1 MRKKDDPLLFE
12 LSRPGLRAVT
22 MPAPEVPVPAD
33 AIPAHLRRKA
43 PPRLPEVT
51 EGELARHFV
60 TNSRKNV
67 CVETGFYPLGSCT
80 MKYNPKRHEDFVG
93 TPGLFRVHPYQPEEG
108 VQPVLRMLWEMERFL
123 EALSGFPHVSVH
135 PSAGSH
141 GELTCLMMMRAYH
154 RDHHPERD
162 EILIP
167 DSAHGTNPASVT
179 MVGMKP
185 VNVASGPDGLLDI
198 EAMGRLIGPRTAGA
212 MVTNPN
218 TLGLF
223 ESRIH
228 ELADALHAV
237 DAFLFMDGANFNAI
251 VGRARPAD
259 FGADCMHINLHKTF
273 TIPHGGGGPGS
284 GPVGFVERLAPYAP
298 TPVVVKEKGK
308 FRVES
313 DRPKSV
319 GQVRTFLSSTGA
331 TLRSWAYIRTLGA
344 EGMRRVAEGAVLN
357 ANYLRVRLRGVLKM
371 PYDRA
376 CMHEFVA
383 TASDIKERTGVRT
396 LDIAKRL
403 LDHGFHPPTVYF
415 PLIVP
420 ECLMI
425 EPTETESK
433 ATLDAFAEA
442 LRAIVEE
449 AGTTP
454 EVVTS
459 APHTMPVRRLDEVKA
474 ARELRVRWR
483 PETPPPAAAAARPEA
498 SPAGVP
504 G

>member
-1 MRKKDDPLLFE
+1 MTRVVPKDDPLLYE
-12 LSRPGLRAVT
+12 LSRPGLRAAS

-60 TNSRKNV
+60 KNSRKNV

-80 MKYNPKRHEDFVG
+80 MKYNPKRHEDFVLS
-93 TPGLFRVHPYQPEEG
+93 PGLFRVHPYQPEEG
-108 VQPVLRMLWEMERFL
+108 VQPILKMLWEMGRFL
-123 EALSGFPHVSVH
+123 EELSGFPHVSLH

-141 GELTCLMMMRAYH
+141 GEFTCLQMIRAYH
-154 RDHHPERD
+154 REHHPERD

-167 DSAHGTNPASVT
+167 DSAHGTNPATVT
-179 MVGMKP
+179 MAGMKVVP
-185 VNVASGPDGLLDI
+185 VPSKADGLLDI
-198 EAMGRLIGPRTAGA
+198 DAMKARIGPKTAGA

-223 ESRIH
+223 EREIDK
-228 ELADALHAV
+228 LADALHAV

-284 GPVGFVERLAPYAP
+284 GPVGYVEKLAPYAP
-298 TPVVVKEKGK
+298 VPRVVKEGSK
-308 FRVES
+308 FRVETDS
-313 DRPKSV
+313 PKTI
-319 GQVRTFLSSTGA
+319 GQVRTFVSSTGA
-331 TLRSWAYIRTLGA
+331 TLRSYAYIRTLGA
-344 EGMRRVAEGAVLN
+344 EGCRRVAEGAVLN
-357 ANYLRVRLRGVLKM
+357 ANYLRSILRDSLKM
-371 PYDRA
+371 PYDRR

-383 TASDIKERTGVRT
+383 SASEVKERTGVRT

-433 ATLDAFAEA
+433 ATLDAFADALKRILKEA
-442 LRAIVEE
+442 E
-449 AGTTP
+449 TDP
-454 EVVTS
+454 DVVTT
-459 APHTMPVRRLDEVKA
+459 APHSMPVRRLDEVKA
-474 ARELRVRWR
+474 AKELRVRWK
-483 PETPPPAAAAARPEA
+483 PVEAVPAA
-498 SPAGVP
+498 SPAPLPAGAR
-504 G
+504 

>member
-1 MRKKDDPLLFE
+1 MNTPATTPAHRNDPLLYE
-12 LSRPGLRAVT
+12 MSKPGLRAAT
-22 MPAPEVPVPAD
+22 IPAAAAAVPAE

-60 TNSRKNV
+60 KNGRKNV

-93 TPGLFRVHPYQPEEG
+93 SPGIFRVHPYQPEEG
-108 VQPVLRMLWEMERFL
+108 VQPILRMLADMGRFL
-123 EALSGFPHVSVH
+123 EELSGFPHVSLQ

-141 GELTCLMMMRAYH
+141 GELACLMMIRAYH
-154 RDHHPERD
+154 RDHHPEKD
-162 EILIP
+162 EILVP
-167 DSAHGTNPASVT
+167 DSAHGTNPATVT
-179 MVGMKP
+179 MVGMKVIQVP
-185 VNVASGPDGLLDI
+185 SKADGLLDL
-198 EAMGRLIGPRTAGA
+198 EAMKALIGPRTAGA

-218 TLGLF
+218 TVGLF
-223 ESRIH
+223 ERQFK
-228 ELADALHAV
+228 ELSDALHAV
-237 DAFLFMDGANFNAI
+237 DAFLFMDGANFNAV

-284 GPVGFVERLAPYAP
+284 GPVGFVEKLAPYAP
-298 TPVVVKEKGK
+298 VPWVVKEKGK
-308 FRVES
+308 YRLDH
-313 DRPKSV
+313 DRPKSI
-319 GQVRTFLSSTGA
+319 GKMRTFYGSTGA
-331 TLRSWAYIRTLGA
+331 TLRSYAYIRTLGA

-357 ANYLRVRLRGVLKM
+357 ANYLRVKVRDVLRM
-371 PYDRA
+371 PYDRT

-383 TASDIKERTGVRT
+383 SATDIKERTGVRT

-433 ATLDAFAEA
+433 ETLDAFSDA
-442 LRAIVEE
+442 LHAIVKE
-449 AGTTP
+449 AETDP
-454 EVVTS
+454 AVVTS

-474 ARELRVRWR
+474 AKELRVRWR
-483 PETPPPAAAAARPEA
+483 PAAPPAP
-498 SPAGVP
+498 VV
-504 G
+504 

>member
-1 MRKKDDPLLFE
+1 VKSIPHRNDPLLFE
-12 LSRPGLRAVT
+12 MSKPGMRSVLI
-22 MPAPEVPVPAD
+22 PPPEVPAPAD
-33 AIPAHLRRKA
+33 ALPARLRRKT

-60 TNSRKNV
+60 VNSRKNV

-93 TPGLFRVHPYQPEEG
+93 TPGIFRIHPYQPEAG
-108 VQPVLRMLWEMERFL
+108 VQPVLRMLFDMGRFL
-123 EALSGFPHVSVH
+123 EELSGFPHVTLQ

-141 GELTCLMMMRAYH
+141 GELTCLMMIRAYH
-154 RDHHPERD
+154 REHHPERD

-167 DSAHGTNPASVT
+167 DSAHGTNPATVT
-179 MVGMKP
+179 MTGMKP
-185 VNVASGPDGLLDI
+185 VNVPSRPDGLLDL
-198 EAMGRLIGPRTAGA
+198 EAMKALIGPRTAGA

-223 ESRIH
+223 ERQFKDLS
-228 ELADALHAV
+228 DALHAA

-284 GPVGFVERLAPYAP
+284 GPIGFVEKLAPYAP
-298 TPVVVKEKGK
+298 VPWIVKDGP
-308 FRVES
+308 RIRLDY
-313 DRPKSV
+313 DRPKTI
-319 GQVRTFLSSTGA
+319 GKVRTFYGSTGA
-331 TLRSWAYIRTLGA
+331 TLRSYAYIRTLGA
-344 EGMRRVAEGAVLN
+344 EGCRRVAEGAVLN
-357 ANYLRVRLRGVLKM
+357 ANYLRVKLKDVLKM
-371 PYDRA
+371 PFDRT

-383 TASDIKERTGVRT
+383 TASEIKERTGVKT

-403 LDHGFHPPTVYF
+403 LDYGFHPPTVYF

-433 ATLDAFAEA
+433 ETLDAFSDAIH
-442 LRAIVEE
+442 RIVEE
-449 AGTTP
+449 AATDPVALQT
-454 EVVTS
+454 

-474 ARELRVRWR
+474 ARELRVRWK
-483 PETPPPAAAAARPEA
+483 P
-498 SPAGVP
+498 
-504 G
+504 

>member
-1 MRKKDDPLLFE
+1 MHRNDPLLYE
-12 LSRPGLRAVT
+12 MSRPGLRSAT
-22 MPAPEVPVPAD
+22 MPAPDVPAARE
-33 AIPAHLRRKA
+33 AIPAHLRRKS

-60 TNSRKNV
+60 KNSRKNV

-80 MKYNPKRHEDFVG
+80 MKYNPKRHEDFVMS
-93 TPGLFRVHPYQPEEG
+93 PGLFRVHPYQPDEG
-108 VQPVLRMLWEMERFL
+108 VLRMLWEMTRFL
-123 EALSGFPHVSVH
+123 EELSGFPHVSLH

-141 GELTCLMMMRAYH
+141 GELACLLMIRAYH
-154 RDHHPERD
+154 REHHPERD

-167 DSAHGTNPASVT
+167 DSAHGTNPATVT
-179 MVGMKP
+179 MAGMKP
-185 VNVASGPDGLLDI
+185 VNVASRPDGMIDL
-198 EAMGRLIGPRTAGA
+198 EAMKRLLGPKTAGA

-223 ESRIH
+223 ERQIH
-228 ELADALHAV
+228 EFADALHEV

-251 VGRARPAD
+251 VGKARPAD

-284 GPVGFVERLAPYAP
+284 GPVGYVEKLAPYAP
-298 TPVVVKEKGK
+298 VPWVEKAGSK
-308 FRVES
+308 YRMAE
-313 DRPKSV
+313 DRPKSI
-319 GQVRTFLSSTGA
+319 GRMRTFVSSTGA
-331 TLRSWAYIRTLGA
+331 TLRSYAYIRTLGA
-344 EGMRRVAEGAVLN
+344 AGMRRVAEGAVLN
-357 ANYLRVRLRGVLKM
+357 ANYLRVLLRDVLKM
-371 PYDRA
+371 PFDRT

-383 TASDIKERTGVRT
+383 SASEIKERTGVRT

-433 ATLDAFAEA
+433 ETLDAFSEA
-442 LRAIVEE
+442 IHAIVRE
-449 AGTTP
+449 AYENP
-454 EVVTS
+454 QVVTS

-474 ARELRVRWR
+474 ARELRVRWK
-483 PETPPPAAAAARPEA
+483 PEAPPAGAPRPDPVPAATP
-498 SPAGVP
+498 
-504 G
+504 

>member
-1 MRKKDDPLLFE
+1 MHRDDDPLLYE
-12 LSRPGLRAVT
+12 TSRPGLRAA
-22 MPAPEVPVPAD
+22 PLPKPEVPVPAD

-43 PPRLPEVT
+43 PPLLPEVT

-60 TNSRKNV
+60 KNSRKNV

-80 MKYNPKRHEDFVG
+80 MKYNPKRHEDFVMS
-93 TPGLFRVHPYQPEEG
+93 PALFRVHPYQPEEG
-108 VQPVLRMLWEMERFL
+108 VQPVLRMLWEMSDFL
-123 EALSGFPHVSVH
+123 EELTGFHGVSVH

-141 GELTCLMMMRAYH
+141 GELTCLMMIRAYH
-154 RDHHPERD
+154 SEHHPERD

-179 MVGMKP
+179 MCGMKP
-185 VNVASGPDGLLDI
+185 VNVPSRPDGLLDI
-198 EAMGRLIGPRTAGA
+198 QAMKALIGPRTAGA

-223 ESRIH
+223 ERQIH
-228 ELADALHAV
+228 DLADALHAV

-251 VGRARPAD
+251 VGKARPAD

-284 GPVGFVERLAPYAP
+284 GPIGYVEKLAPYAP

-308 FRVES
+308 FRI
-313 DRPKSV
+313 DWNRPKSI
-319 GQVRTFLSSTGA
+319 GPVRTFLSSTGA
-331 TLRSWAYIRTLGA
+331 TLRSYAYIRTLGA
-344 EGMRRVAEGAVLN
+344 EGVRRIAEGAVLN
-357 ANYLRVRLRGVLKM
+357 ANYLRVKLRDVLKF
-371 PYDRA
+371 PYDRT

-383 TASDIKERTGVRT
+383 SGTDLKERTGVKT
-396 LDIAKRL
+396 LDVAKRL

-433 ATLDAFAEA
+433 ATLDAFADALHRIVKEA
-442 LRAIVEE
+442 ETDPA
-449 AGTTP
+449 
-454 EVVTS
+454 VVTT

-474 ARELRVRWR
+474 ARDLRVRWR
-483 PETPPPAAAAARPEA
+483 PEPA
-498 SPAGVP
+498 PAG
-504 G
+504 

>member
-1 MRKKDDPLLFE
+1 MHRNDPLLYE
-12 LSRPGLRAVT
+12 MSKPGLRAAR
-22 MPAPEVPVPAD
+22 MPAPQVPLPAD
-33 AIPAHLRRKA
+33 AIPSHLRRKT

-60 TNSRKNV
+60 KNSRKNV

-80 MKYNPKRHEDFVG
+80 MKYNPKRHEDFVLS
-93 TPGLFRVHPYQPEEG
+93 PGLFRVHPYQPVEG
-108 VQPVLRMLWEMERFL
+108 VQPILRMLFDMGRFL
-123 EALSGFPHVSVH
+123 EELSGFPHVSLH

-141 GELTCLMMMRAYH
+141 GELACLMMIRAYH
-154 RDHHPERD
+154 REHHPERD
-162 EILIP
+162 EVLIP
-167 DSAHGTNPASVT
+167 DSAHGTNPATVT
-179 MVGMKP
+179 MAGMKP
-185 VNVASGPDGLLDI
+185 VNVPSLPDGLLDL
-198 EAMGRLIGPRTAGA
+198 EAMKRLIGPRTAGA

-223 ESRIH
+223 ERRIH

-284 GPVGFVERLAPYAP
+284 GPVGFVEKLAPYAP
-298 TPVVVKEKGK
+298 IPWVVKEKGK
-308 FRVES
+308 YRLDE
-313 DRPKSV
+313 DRPKSI
-319 GQVRTFLSSTGA
+319 GQVRSFVSSTGA
-331 TLRSWAYIRTLGA
+331 TLRSYAYIRTLGA
-344 EGMRRVAEGAVLN
+344 EGCRRIADGAVLN
-357 ANYLRVRLRGVLKM
+357 ANYLRTLLRGFLRM
-371 PYDRA
+371 HLDRR
-376 CMHEFVA
+376 CMHEFVCSP
-383 TASDIKERTGVRT
+383 TDLKEKTGVRT

-433 ATLDAFAEA
+433 ETLDAFAEA
-442 LRAIVEE
+442 LRAIVKE
-449 AGTTP
+449 AHENPTVLQT
-454 EVVTS
+454 
-459 APHTMPVRRLDEVKA
+459 APHTMPVRRLDEVRA
-474 ARELRVRWR
+474 ARELRVRWK
-483 PETPPPAAAAARPEA
+483 PEAPAAS
-498 SPAGVP
+498 SPAPSPQPVGVR
-504 G
+504 

>member
-1 MRKKDDPLLFE
+1 MSANDPLLGE
-12 LSRPGLRAVT
+12 LSKPGMRSVR
-22 MPAPEVPVPAD
+22 MPPPEVPVPAD
-33 AIPAHLRRKA
+33 AIPAHLRRRE

-60 TNSRKNV
+60 RNSRKNV

-93 TPGLFRVHPYQPEEG
+93 TPGIFRVHPYQPEEG
-108 VQPVLRMLWEMERFL
+108 VQPILGMLAEMGRFL
-123 EALSGFPHVSVH
+123 EELSGFPHVSLQ
-135 PSAGSH
+135 PAAGSH
-141 GELTCLMMMRAYH
+141 GELCCLMMIRAYH
-154 RDHHPERD
+154 REHHPERT

-167 DSAHGTNPASVT
+167 DSAHGTNPATVT
-179 MVGMKP
+179 MAGMTVVP
-185 VNVASGPDGLLDI
+185 VPSGPDGLLDI
-198 EAMGRLIGPRTAGA
+198 DAMKARIGPRTAGA

-223 ESRIH
+223 ERRIRD
-228 ELADALHAV
+228 LADALHAV

-284 GPVGFVERLAPYAP
+284 GPIGFVEKLAPYAP
-298 TPVVVKEKGK
+298 VPWIVKGK
-308 FRVES
+308 GKGKVRLDY
-313 DRPKSV
+313 DRPKTI
-319 GQVRTFLSSTGA
+319 GKMRTFYGSSGA
-331 TLRSWAYIRTLGA
+331 TLRSYAYIRTLGA

-357 ANYLRVRLRGVLKM
+357 ANYLRVKLRDVLKM
-371 PYDRA
+371 PFDRR

-383 TASDIKERTGVRT
+383 SATDLKEKTGVRT

-433 ATLDAFAEA
+433 ETLDAFADAIRRIVREA
-442 LRAIVEE
+442 HES
-449 AGTTP
+449 P
-454 EVVTS
+454 DVVTT

-474 ARELRVRWR
+474 ARELRVRW
-483 PETPPPAAAAARPEA
+483 TPAPA
-498 SPAGVP
+498 PAGAR
-504 G
+504 

>member
-1 MRKKDDPLLFE
+1 MNPIPHRDDPLLYE
-12 LSRPGLRAVT
+12 SSKPGMRSTRL
-22 MPAPEVPVPAD
+22 PAPEVPVPAD
-33 AIPAHLRRKA
+33 AIPGHLRRKS

-60 TNSRKNV
+60 VNSRKNV

-93 TPGLFRVHPYQPEEG
+93 TPGLFRVHPYQPEDG
-108 VQPVLRMLWEMERFL
+108 VQPILRMLLDMGRFL
-123 EALSGFPHVSVH
+123 EELSGFPHVSLQ

-141 GELTCLMMMRAYH
+141 GELACLMMIRAYH

-167 DSAHGTNPASVT
+167 DSAHGTNPATVT
-179 MVGMKP
+179 MTGMKP
-185 VNVASGPDGLLDI
+185 VHVPSGPDGLLDI
-198 EAMGRLIGPRTAGA
+198 AAMKALIGPRTAGA

-218 TLGLF
+218 TVGLF
-223 ESRIH
+223 EKRFR
-228 ELADALHAV
+228 ELADALHAA

-284 GPVGFVERLAPYAP
+284 GPIGFVEKLAPYAP
-298 TPVVVKEKGK
+298 VPWIVKDGSKV
-308 FRVES
+308 RLDY
-313 DRPKSV
+313 DRPKTI
-319 GQVRTFLSSTGA
+319 GKMRTFYGSSGA
-331 TLRSWAYIRTLGA
+331 TLRSYAYIRTLGA

-357 ANYLRVRLRGVLKM
+357 ANYLRVKLRDVLKM
-371 PYDRA
+371 QFDRT

-383 TASDIKERTGVRT
+383 NGTELRDRTGVKT
-396 LDIAKRL
+396 LDVAKRL
-403 LDHGFHPPTVYF
+403 LDYGFHPPTVYF

-433 ATLDAFAEA
+433 ETLDAFSDAIH
-442 LRAIVEE
+442 RIVEE
-449 AGTTP
+449 AATDPQTLQ
-454 EVVTS
+454 T

-474 ARELRVRWR
+474 AKELRVRWK
-483 PETPPPAAAAARPEA
+483 PKVGA
-498 SPAGVP
+498 
-504 G
+504 